1 MVRRFT
7 QSMFSARSRNPRR
20 WRCCLQPVA
29 ALESLEDRA
38 LLSAS
43 CVTSCAA
50 ACAPTRCTPSPCSP
64 TVALCKTGAI
74 CFSIEKVLC
83 AIQKFEQTLCQSS
96 SGNCQTAPTC
106 DPCEKS
112 CDGGGKTCDSNS
124 GDPCH
129 ASTSECSTQP
139 TCGTSGAAG

>member
-7 QSMFSARSRNPRR
+7 QSMFSTRSRNPRR
-20 WRCCLQPVA
+20 SRCGWQPVA

-50 ACAPTRCTPSPCSP
+50 TCAPTRCTPSPCSP

-74 CFSIEKVLC
+74 CFSIEKLLC
-83 AIQKFEQTLCQSS
+83 AIQKFEQSLCQSS
-96 SGNCQTAPTC
+96 RGNCQTAPTC
-106 DPCEKS
+106 D
-112 CDGGGKTCDSNS
+112 GGGKTCNS
-124 GDPCH
+124 ESCNPCH
-129 ASTSECSTQP
+129 VSTGECSTRP
-139 TCGTSGAAG
+139 TCGTSGAAA